1 MNMRALFSFLLV
13 FFIST
18 SVFSQVRS
26 IPEFRFFKME
36 DGTEVTHK
44 NVTPGK
50 KTLFVFF
57 DTECSHCRVA
67 ITEYNHNH
75 AKLND
80 INVFLISRDKKSVVN
95 AFLKEVGSKLIA
107 KKNVTLL
114 ADNQNQFI
122 IKFFPRK
129 FPSMFLFNTN
139 KQLMIYTDEEKDIP
153 VILEKIK
160 S

>member
-1 MNMRALFSFLLV
+1 MRVIFSV
-13 FFIST
+13 FFFLITS

-26 IPEFRFFKME
+26 LPEFRFFRM
-36 DGTEVTHK
+36 DNGAEVTHK

-57 DTECSHCRVA
+57 DTECPHCRVA
-67 ITEYNHNH
+67 ITEYNHNQ

-80 INVFLISRDKKSVVN
+80 INVFLITRDQKAVVN
-95 AFLKEVGSKLIA
+95 SFLNEVGTKLIA
-107 KKNVTLL
+107 KKNVTVLF
-114 ADNQNQFI
+114 DNQNQFI
-122 IKFFPRK
+122 GKFLPKK
-129 FPSMFLFNTN
+129 FPSMFLFGANR
-139 KQLMIYTDEEKDIP
+139 QLLIYTDEEKDIP

>member
-1 MNMRALFSFLLV
+1 MNMRVLFSFLLLL
-13 FFIST
+13 
-18 SVFSQVRS
+18 SVGFANSQVRS
-26 IPEFRFFKME
+26 LPEFRFFRM
-36 DGTEVTHK
+36 DNGAEVTHR

-57 DTECSHCRVA
+57 DTECPHCRVA
-67 ITEYNHNH
+67 ITEYNHNQ

-80 INVFLISRDKKSVVN
+80 INVFLITRDQKAVVN
-95 AFLKEVGSKLIA
+95 AFLKEVGSKLIT
-107 KKNVTLL
+107 KKNVTVL

-122 IKFFPRK
+122 GKFLPKK
-129 FPSMFLFNTN
+129 FPSMFLFGVNR
-139 KQLMIYTDEEKDIP
+139 QLMIYTDEEKDIP

>member
-1 MNMRALFSFLLV
+1 MNMRVIFSFLLV
-13 FFIST
+13 FVTASA
-18 SVFSQVRS
+18 FSQVRS
-26 IPEFRFFKME
+26 LPEFRFFRM
-36 DGTEVTHK
+36 DNGAEVTHR

-57 DTECSHCRVA
+57 DTECPHCRVA
-67 ITEYNHNH
+67 ITEYNHQQ

-80 INVFLISRDKKSVVN
+80 INVFLITRDQKNVVN

-107 KKNVTLL
+107 KKNVTVL

-122 IKFFPRK
+122 GKFLPKK
-129 FPSMFLFNTN
+129 FPSMFLFGANR
-139 KQLMIYTDEEKDIP
+139 QLIIYTDEEKDIP

>member
-1 MNMRALFSFLLV
+1 MRVIFSVFFLL
-13 FFIST
+13 ITS

-26 IPEFRFFKME
+26 LPEFRFFRM
-36 DGTEVTHK
+36 DNGAEVTHK

-57 DTECSHCRVA
+57 DTECPHCRVA
-67 ITEYNHNH
+67 ITEYNHNQ

-80 INVFLISRDKKSVVN
+80 INVFLITRDQKAVVN
-95 AFLKEVGSKLIA
+95 SFLNEVGTKLIA
-107 KKNVTLL
+107 KKNVTVLS
-114 ADNQNQFI
+114 DNQNQFI
-122 IKFFPRK
+122 GKFLPKK
-129 FPSMFLFNTN
+129 FPSMFLFGANR
-139 KQLMIYTDEEKDIP
+139 QLLIYTDEEKDIP